1 MLCLTRSETKG
12 DESTDENS
20 DDEND
25 LEDETTEDKNAEDNK
40 NKPPKQLF
48 IYTGVDK
55 ASKKLKRPTDVTIF
69 FSSCNNIPMYYLV
82 F

>member
-1 MLCLTRSETKG
+1 MLCLTRSETKD

-20 DDEND
+20 EDKND
-25 LEDETTEDKNAEDNK
+25 LEDETTEDENFEDNK
-40 NKPPKQLF
+40 TKPPKQLF

-55 ASKKLKRPTDVTIF
+55 ASKKLKRPTDVTMF
-69 FSSCNNIPMYYLV
+69 LSSCNNIPMYYLV